1 MEIEGVDGFASGT
14 TESGALRLLRLS
26 GAIKL
31 ETKRGDVTLQQ
42 SYVRG
47 TVDTNDGRAL
57 MEDVSGDVQGTT
69 SKGASSRHAS
79 SGHYRAVARR
89 TYTFARNRRLGWVG
103 SASAAPS
110 SSPIRRDRC
119 SRRRRQ
125 LVVPQ
130 IAQTLFNWVICL
142 SVAVPLPAIVIS
154 YTRLLTQKLDQ
165 IERLLIGPRA
175 AKFNRAFGYNLLDVL
190 EPPPAEVKTPARA
203 KSRLFGNGNGSN
215 ERPNGER
222 RNDDFQSTFRAYYN
236 WYSYAL
242 GLAFVAVVAVTFA
255 VAALARLGLSFDP
268 LPSDVQH
275 LLAEVPTRALG
286 GGGRVPVRRV
296 RRGETYRTVD
306 LYPSVLHY
314 LWVRILVA
322 AFVGYVVGA
331 PSKEPADVRA
341 AFAVGVFPLGD
352 LWAWLRTRVDIGGR
366 HETDDRPSLRLIQGL
381 EREESR
387 DRLDDE
393 GISSVQQLA
402 YADPVGLLFRTN
414 LEWNVILD
422 LIDQAILAL
431 YVGESI
437 DKLRPPG
444 IRSAVEFPT
453 IDSRLNGGN
462 PSEVAI
468 ANQIITSTAERLEMT
483 EPEVRNIA
491 FQLNNDPV
499 VGFIWDHWT
508 ATVSTTHGET
518 SVGTRAGTGAGRRAA
533 DYRAADGART
543 GMTGEKSA

>member
-1 MEIEGVDGFASGT
+1 MLPAE
-14 TESGALRLLRLS
+14 
-26 GAIKL
+26 
-31 ETKRGDVTLQQ
+31 
-42 SYVRG
+42 
-47 TVDTNDGRAL
+47 
-57 MEDVSGDVQGTT
+57 
-69 SKGASSRHAS
+69 GASSL
-79 SGHYRAVARR
+79 
-89 TYTFARNRRLGWVG
+89 F
-103 SASAAPS
+103 
-110 SSPIRRDRC
+110 
-119 SRRRRQ
+119 
-125 LVVPQ
+125 PQ

-175 AKFNRAFGYNLLDVL
+175 ARFNRAFGYNLLDIL
-190 EPPPAEVKTPARA
+190 EPRPAEVKTPARA

-275 LLAEVPTRALG
+275 LLAEVPTRALAAAAG
-286 GGGRVPVRRV
+286 AYLFGAYDAVRR
-296 RRGETYRTVD
+296 YRTVD

-331 PSKEPADVRA
+331 PFKEPADVLA

-422 LIDQAILAL
+422 LIDQAILVL

-444 IRSAVEFPT
+444 IRSAVEFAT

-462 PSEVAI
+462 PNEVAI
-468 ANQIITSTAERLEMT
+468 ANQIITSTAKRLEMT
-483 EPEVRNIA
+483 ESEVQNIA

-518 SVGTRAGTGAGRRAA
+518 SVGMLGGAPEQAGVPQITVPPTVPAPA
-533 DYRAADGART
+533 
-543 GMTGEKSA
+543 